1 MERLAR
7 GALLVADPT
16 RLNPVDRWMGF
27 ANLAFLASEHAKG
40 GVRPK
45 PGREIRPGEPGG
57 DNEGRGRLQREASGH
72 EIQA

>member
-27 ANLAFLASEHAKG
+27 ANLAFL
-40 GVRPK
+40 VPT
-45 PGREIRPGEPGG
+45 PGRLPTT
-57 DNEGRGRLQREASGH
+57 A
-72 EIQA
+72 